1 MKVKVRRLKKFVL
14 PTIYTIAISA
24 VLISVVL
31 IGKTLSSYTKE
42 DLNSYVVNA
51 LLDDEAEEVINLT
64 NDKVVKPYTAEG
76 VTISKNF
83 YDKDAD
89 EATQEQS
96 LIYYENTYMQ
106 NSGTLYTSEN
116 TYDVVAV
123 LDGKVSEVKEDEILG
138 NVIVIE
144 HNNELKTTYQ
154 SVNDVKVKVGDEVK
168 QGDVIATSGENKLN
182 NTNKNCLLFEVYNK
196 GQLIDP
202 EKFYEMDLKALA
214 E

>member
-51 LLDDEAEEVINLT
+51 LLDNEAEEVINLT
-64 NDKVVKPYTAEG
+64 NDKVVKPYTDEG

>member
-31 IGKTLSSYTKE
+31 IGKTLSSYTTE

-51 LLDDEAEEVINLT
+51 LLDEEAEEVINLT

-116 TYDVVAV
+116 TYDIVAV

>member
-1 MKVKVRRLKKFVL
+1 MKIKVRRLKKFVL

-51 LLDDEAEEVINLT
+51 LLDEEAEEVINLT

-116 TYDVVAV
+116 TYDIVAV

>member
-1 MKVKVRRLKKFVL
+1 MKIKVRRLKKFVL

-51 LLDDEAEEVINLT
+51 LLDEEAEEVINLT
-64 NDKVVKPYTAEG
+64 NDKVIKPYTAEG

-89 EATQEQS
+89 ETTQEQS

-116 TYDVVAV
+116 TYDIVAV

>member
-64 NDKVVKPYTAEG
+64 NDKVVKPYIAEG

-154 SVNDVKVKVGDEVK
+154 SVNDVKIKVGDEVK